1 MFKPFSF
8 NTKYKQSYHKI
19 ATSEINHY
27 NIKELDM
34 HFFDQTFH
42 VILLISYHYLNLVC
56 PINLSSYNSCSLYRY
71 GN

>member
-34 HFFDQTFH
+34 HFFDRSSLQPNNFLNIKKKMVHVPVIKLQLINTF
-42 VILLISYHYLNLVC
+42 C
-56 PINLSSYNSCSLYRY
+56 NS
-71 GN
+71 